1 VAPGCADA
9 AAVQRVAPLLQ
20 AHGRLLPPL
29 DSPTKACMFKLAGNF
44 SLFGFVEVLC
54 EVSARRAWQV
64 WHDGVHGCIQK
75 AWTDASAYACCT

>member
-1 VAPGCADA
+1 
-9 AAVQRVAPLLQ
+9 
-20 AHGRLLPPL
+20 
-29 DSPTKACMFKLAGNF
+29 MFKLAGNF